1 MVFDLYPL
9 DFPKKRLAARKTFQL
24 GESDPSSD
32 SAQAIRR
39 PPPLPPEASLMNKK
53 PLIVK
58 GPPLP
63 AVPRPRPV
71 SSVDQTHS
79 LVVKAQLGKSVSVG
93 GIIPRSSTAEGMYCN
108 AVFFITSF
116 LTHVYNNNYFI
127 IEKKTSIEDNYK
139 EHYFHGKT

>member
-1 MVFDLYPL
+1 MYLVYDLYPL
-9 DFPKKRLAARKTFQL
+9 DFLKKRLAARKTFQL

-93 GIIPRSSTAEGMYCN
+93 GIIPRSSTAEGMYCKCSI
-108 AVFFITSF
+108 F
-116 LTHVYNNNYFI
+116 YNQLLN
-127 IEKKTSIEDNYK
+127 TCVQ
-139 EHYFHGKT
+139 